1 MGLAEGQVIEG
12 KYSIVRMIGE
22 GGMGAV
28 YEGENLRI
36 RRKVAIKVLH
46 AGVAESTDAVSR
58 FQREAQAAGQIGSD
72 HIVEVIDLGVLPDG
86 DYFMVMEFLQGES
99 LGARL
104 ERKGRLGPREL
115 APVALQ
121 LLEGLS
127 RAHGAGIIHRDLKPD
142 NVWLVSHKAGVADFV
157 KILDFGI
164 SKFSP
169 VGGGEQMS
177 MTRTGSVMGTPY
189 YLSPEQ
195 AKGGRGVDQR
205 SDIYAVG
212 VILYQ
217 CVAGRVP
224 YDAETFNELLFKI
237 VLEAPPE
244 LREIAPDVDAAFAA
258 IVAKAMAREPAHRF
272 QSCAEMAEAMAE
284 WSGVQ
289 LGAPASFVSDSTTA
303 ARAAAY
309 GAPLVA
315 GAGSPPMHDSHTP
328 APFSSTG
335 PGPAPAAEKKR
346 GGAVIALAAL
356 GATAAIGVVAALA
369 LSGKPAP
376 SPQAPAAAAHASA
389 DQPAASVT
397 HPAPSAEPA
406 TSSEPVKAAEPAAS
420 VAPPREDAPAAD
432 PKAPRPKAGDTGA
445 KGHKGPAPADP
456 KGAPAGVGTVKGRVF
471 RDTL

>member
-12 KYSIVRMIGE
+12 KYSIVRLLGE

-46 AGVAESTDAVSR
+46 AGVAENTDAVSR

-72 HIVEVIDLGVLPDG
+72 HIVEVIDLGVLPGG

-99 LGARL
+99 LG
-104 ERKGRLGPREL
+104 GRLDRLGRVGPREL
-115 APVALQ
+115 APIALQ

-127 RAHGAGIIHRDLKPD
+127 RAHAAGIIHRDLKPD

-164 SKFSP
+164 SKFNALGNS
-169 VGGGEQMS
+169 EQMS

-195 AKGGRGVDQR
+195 AKGGRGIDHR

-217 CVAGRVP
+217 CLAGRVP
-224 YDAETFNELLFKI
+224 FDAETFNELLFKI
-237 VLEAPPE
+237 VLEEPAE
-244 LREIAPDVDAAFAA
+244 LRSLAADVDGAFAA
-258 IVAKAMAREPAHRF
+258 IVMKAMAREPDHRF
-272 QSCAEMAEAMAE
+272 QSTGEMAQAIAD

-303 ARAAAY
+303 ARAASY
-309 GAPLVA
+309 GAPLVG
-315 GAGSPPMHDSHTP
+315 GAASPPMQDTNTP

-335 PGPAPAAEKKR
+335 GGAQPQPSKKG
-346 GGAVIALAAL
+346 GGAVIALAAV
-356 GATAAIGVVAALA
+356 GALA
-369 LSGKPAP
+369 VLGVGAGLMMSRRTPASEP
-376 SPQAPAAAAHASA
+376 SPSVAPAA
-389 DQPAASVT
+389 
-397 HPAPSAEPA
+397 SAEPA
-406 TSSEPVKAAEPAAS
+406 TPPPSDSAPAAS
-420 VAPPREDAPAAD
+420 AAPAPAAASSG
-432 PKAPRPKAGDTGA
+432 APSSSAPVAADATTPVEARPAGAKVNKGA
-445 KGHKGPAPADP
+445 KGGEP
-456 KGAPAGVGTVKGRVF
+456 KATPAGVGTVKGRVF